1 MPLEQQR
8 DALAGLWRHR
18 CYLLPE
24 YAAFPT
30 LRTEESHE
38 DVYGGGFSG
47 AVFPKQP
54 QDAPLRD
61 IEAQP
66 LIDEAA
72 APVALCEV
80 SDRYDVV
87 HKLIGE

>member
-1 MPLEQQR
+1 MR
-8 DALAGLWRHR
+8 MFMVVV
-18 CYLLPE
+18 
-24 YAAFPT
+24 FP
-30 LRTEESHE
+30 
-38 DVYGGGFSG
+38 VPF
-47 AVFPKQP
+47 FPKQP